1 MKLAV
6 IIYIMDDTEADYDNW
21 YDIFDNSKD
30 NKMNNEWNF
39 EWSNEFFFEKF
50 CCGAKFEFG
59 AFAEIGRVEKKDV
72 GHL

>member
-1 MKLAV
+1 
-6 IIYIMDDTEADYDNW
+6 
-21 YDIFDNSKD
+21 
-30 NKMNNEWNF
+30 MNEILNGQMN
-39 EWSNEFFFEKF
+39 FFFEKI